1 MQGRLLDAVPLNTL
15 TGVGAAQSSK
25 LAKIGLH
32 TVQDLLLHLP
42 LRYEDRTHLYQIGEL
57 LPGVYATVEG
67 EVLNCNITF
76 GGRRMMT
83 CQISD
88 GSGILTMRFFNFS
101 AAMKNSLATGRRV
114 LAYGEAKRGKHG
126 AEMIHPE
133 YRVLPGVYATVE
145 GEVLN
150 CNITF
155 GGRRMMTCQISDGSG
170 ILTMRFFNFSAAMKN
185 SLATGRRVLAYG
197 EAKRGKHGAEM
208 IHPEYRVQGDMS
220 TPDLQETL
228 TPVYPTTEGIKQATL
243 RKLTDQALELLETCA
258 IAELLPPELAQ
269 GMMSLP
275 DALRTLHRPPPT
287 LQLSELE
294 SGKHPAQRRLILEEL
309 LAHNL
314 SMLALRAGA
323 QRYHA
328 LALSANDTL
337 KDKLLASLP
346 FTPTGAQA
354 RVTAEIERDMAL
366 DVPMMRLVQGDVGS
380 GKTLVAALAALRAIA
395 HGKQVALMAPTE
407 LLAEQHANNFRSW
420 FEPLGVEVGWLA
432 GKQKGKARL
441 AQQQAIAS
449 GQVQMI
455 VGTHAIFQEQVQF
468 NGLALVIIDE
478 QHRFGVHQRLALWEK
493 GQQQGF
499 HPHQLIMTATPIP
512 RTLAMTAY
520 ADLDTSVIDELPP
533 GRTPVTTVAI
543 PDTRRSDI
551 IDRVRNACTHE
562 GRQAYWVCTLIEES
576 DLLEAQAAEATW
588 EELKLALP
596 ELNIGLVHGRMK
608 SAEKQA
614 VMSAFKQ
621 GELHLLV
628 ATTVIEV
635 GVDVPNS
642 SLMIIEN
649 PERLGLAQLHQLR
662 GRVGRGAVA
671 SHCVLLYKSPLSK
684 TAQKRLQVLRDSN
697 DGFVIAQKDLE
708 IRGPGELLG
717 TRQTGN
723 AEFKVADLLR
733 DQAMI
738 PEVQRIARHIH
749 ERYPQQAQA
758 LIERWMPETER
769 YSNA

>member
-1 MQGRLLDAVPLNTL
+1 MRGRLLDAVPLSSL
-15 TGVGAAQSSK
+15 TGVGASQSAK

-32 TVQDLLLHLP
+32 TVQDLLLHFP
-42 LRYEDRTHLYQIGEL
+42 LRYEDRTHLYPINDL

-88 GSGILTMRFFNFS
+88 GTGILTMRFFNFN
-101 AAMKNSLATGRRV
+101 AAMKNSLSAGRRV
-114 LAYGEAKRGKHG
+114 LAYGEAKRGKYG

-133 YRVLPGVYATVE
+133 YR
-145 GEVLN
+145 
-150 CNITF
+150 I
-155 GGRRMMTCQISDGSG
+155 
-170 ILTMRFFNFSAAMKN
+170 
-185 SLATGRRVLAYG
+185 
-197 EAKRGKHGAEM
+197 
-208 IHPEYRVQGDMS
+208 QGDLS
-220 TPDLQETL
+220 TPEMQETL
-228 TPVYPTTEGIKQATL
+228 TPVYPTTEGIRQATL
-243 RKLTDQALELLETCA
+243 RKLTDQALELLDTCA
-258 IAELLPPELAQ
+258 IAELLPSELSQ
-269 GMMSLP
+269 GLMSLP
-275 DALRTLHRPPPT
+275 EALRTLHRPPPDMK
-287 LQLSELE
+287 LEDVE
-294 SGKHPAQRRLILEEL
+294 SGQHPAQRRLILEEL

-328 LALSANDTL
+328 QALPAKDSL
-337 KDKLLASLP
+337 KNQLLASLP
-346 FTPTGAQA
+346 FKPTGAQA
-354 RVTAEIERDMAL
+354 RVVAEVEHDMAL
-366 DVPMMRLVQGDVGS
+366 DIPMMRLVQGDVGS

-395 HGKQVALMAPTE
+395 NGKQVAMMAPTE

-420 FEPLGVEVGWLA
+420 FSPLGIEVGWLA
-432 GKQKGKARL
+432 GKQKGKARQ
-441 AQQQAIAS
+441 AQQEAIAS
-449 GQVQMI
+449 GQVSMV

-543 PDTRRSDI
+543 ADTRRGEI
-551 IDRVRNACTHE
+551 IERVRSACQE

-576 DLLEAQAAEATW
+576 ELLEAQAAEATW
-588 EELKLALP
+588 EELKATLP
-596 ELNIGLVHGRMK
+596 DLNVGLVHGRMK
-608 SAEKQA
+608 PTEKQA
-614 VMSAFKQ
+614 VMQAFKQ
-621 GELHLLV
+621 GEMHLLV

-635 GVDVPNS
+635 GVDVPNA

-684 TAQKRLQVLRDSN
+684 TAQLRLQVLRDSN

-733 DQAMI
+733 DQAVI
-738 PEVQRIARHIH
+738 PQVQRIARHIH
-749 ERYPQQAQA
+749 ERYPEHAQA
-758 LIERWMPETER
+758 LIERWMPETEK

>member
-1 MQGRLLDAVPLNTL
+1 MRGRLLDAVPLSSL
-15 TGVGAAQSSK
+15 TGVGASQSAK

-32 TVQDLLLHLP
+32 TVQDLLLHFP
-42 LRYEDRTHLYQIGEL
+42 LRYEDRTHLYPINDL

-88 GSGILTMRFFNFS
+88 GTGILTMRFFNFN
-101 AAMKNSLATGRRV
+101 AAMKNSLSAGRRV
-114 LAYGEAKRGKHG
+114 LAYGEAKRGKYG

-133 YRVLPGVYATVE
+133 YR
-145 GEVLN
+145 
-150 CNITF
+150 I
-155 GGRRMMTCQISDGSG
+155 
-170 ILTMRFFNFSAAMKN
+170 
-185 SLATGRRVLAYG
+185 
-197 EAKRGKHGAEM
+197 
-208 IHPEYRVQGDMS
+208 QGDLS
-220 TPDLQETL
+220 TPEMQETL
-228 TPVYPTTEGIKQATL
+228 TPVYPTTEGIRQATL
-243 RKLTDQALELLETCA
+243 RKLTDQALELLDTCA
-258 IAELLPPELAQ
+258 IAELLPSELSQ
-269 GMMSLP
+269 GLMSLP
-275 DALRTLHRPPPT
+275 EALRTLHRPPPDMK
-287 LQLSELE
+287 LEDVE
-294 SGKHPAQRRLILEEL
+294 SGQHPAQRRLILEEL

-323 QRYHA
+323 QRYQAQA
-328 LALSANDTL
+328 LPAKDSL
-337 KDKLLASLP
+337 KNQLLASLP
-346 FTPTGAQA
+346 FKPTGAQA
-354 RVTAEIERDMAL
+354 RVVAEVEHDMAL
-366 DVPMMRLVQGDVGS
+366 DIPMMRLVQGDVGS

-395 HGKQVALMAPTE
+395 NGKQVAMMAPTE

-420 FEPLGVEVGWLA
+420 FSPLGIEVGWLA
-432 GKQKGKARL
+432 GKQKGKARQ
-441 AQQQAIAS
+441 AQQEAIAS
-449 GQVQMI
+449 GQVSMV

-543 PDTRRSDI
+543 ADTRRGEI
-551 IDRVRNACTHE
+551 IERVRSACQE

-576 DLLEAQAAEATW
+576 ELLEAQAAEATW
-588 EELKLALP
+588 EELKATLP
-596 ELNIGLVHGRMK
+596 DLNVGLVHGRMK
-608 SAEKQA
+608 PTEKQA
-614 VMSAFKQ
+614 VMQAFKQ
-621 GELHLLV
+621 GEMHLLV

-635 GVDVPNS
+635 GVDVPNA

-684 TAQKRLQVLRDSN
+684 TAQLRLQVLRDSN

-733 DQAMI
+733 DQAVI
-738 PEVQRIARHIH
+738 PQVQRIARHIH
-749 ERYPQQAQA
+749 EQYPEHAQA
-758 LIERWMPETER
+758 LIERWMPETEK